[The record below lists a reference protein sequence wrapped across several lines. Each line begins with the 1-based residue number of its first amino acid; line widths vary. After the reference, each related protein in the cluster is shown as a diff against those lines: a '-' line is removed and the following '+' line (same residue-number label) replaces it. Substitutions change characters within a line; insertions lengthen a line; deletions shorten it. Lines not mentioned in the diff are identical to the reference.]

1 MMLKLDMSKA
11 YDMIKWIFIIEVLE
25 AMGFPN
31 TIVKLIRKFMS
42 SLSYQVLING
52 QPRKI
57 FVLERGLRQGD
68 PLSPYLFILCAIVFS
83 RFLKKEV

>member
-25 AMGFPN
+25 AMGFSN

-52 QPRKI
+52 QPRNI
-57 FVLERGLRQGD
+57 FVLEKGLRQRD
-68 PLSPYLFILCAIVFS
+68 LSPLTYLFCVQLCCLDF
-83 RFLKKEV
+83 